1 MPFSGRKD
9 DNAGVTRQAPRSTV
23 GRPTLEEVAAL
34 AGVGRGT
41 ASRVVNGS
49 AQVSPRAKAAVEA
62 AINQLGY
69 VPNRAARSLVTQR
82 TDAVALVVSESQE
95 RVFGEP
101 FFAGVLR
108 GINETLLETSLQLW
122 LAMAATP
129 AQRQRVEHHLTDQ
142 HVDGVL
148 LLSLHD
154 DDPLPALLRARAMPF
169 VLGGRPSSHDDSAF
183 VDVDNVGGATLAT
196 AHLLSLGARRVATIA
211 GPQDMAVGRDRLA
224 GYRAALPAHAAEVVQ
239 VGDFSEAGGY
249 AAMRALLAFDF
260 DAVFAASDLMAAGAL
275 RALREAGRVVPLVG
289 FEDADVA
296 RRTDPPLTTVHQPV
310 EELGRR
316 MAALLID
323 LIAGRDVVSHVLLD
337 THLVR
342 RDSA

>member
-1 MPFSGRKD
+1 MS
-9 DNAGVTRQAPRSTV
+9 RQPVGTG
-23 GRPTLEEVAAL
+23 GRPTLDAVARL

-41 ASRVVNGS
+41 ASRVLNGS
-49 AQVSPRAKAAVEA
+49 AQVSPQAKAAVEA
-62 AINQLGY
+62 AIVELGY

-82 TDAVALVVSESQE
+82 TDSVALVVSESQE

-108 GINETLLETSLQLW
+108 GINAALIETPLQLW

-129 AQRQRVEHHLTDQ
+129 EQRRRVEAHLTGQ

-154 DDPLPALLRARAMPF
+154 DDPLPGILRARGMPF
-169 VLGGRPSSHDDSAF
+169 VLGGRPDRPGPGDAF
-183 VDVDNVGGATLAT
+183 VDVDNVAGARQAVD
-196 AHLLSLGARRVATIA
+196 HLVAQGARRVATVA
-211 GPQDMAVGRDRLA
+211 GPQDMQVGRDRLT
-224 GYRAALPAHAAEVVQ
+224 GYRAAWDGPELIAY
-239 VGDFSEAGGY
+239 GDFTEAGGH
-249 AAMRALLAFDF
+249 AAMRTLLERDPRL

-275 RALREAGRVVPLVG
+275 RALRAAGRRIPADVALAG
-289 FEDADVA
+289 FENADVA
-296 RRTDPPLTTVHQPV
+296 RQTDPPLTTVHQNV
-310 EELGRR
+310 DEMGRR

-323 LIAGRDVVSHVLLD
+323 LINGRAGTDSHVLLD

-342 RDSA
+342 RSST